1 MFTPIHRAL
10 GLEPGNISIDLFKQ
24 AVEHSVE
31 ETSDLDWKRVAYD
44 SRKPRWDEEAAKD
57 IAAMANS
64 GGGWIVFG
72 IEEDGDKN
80 AASKIAPISWS
91 ATDQQRIL
99 RMAYAKIGPPV
110 VGLEF
115 HQIECGDEESGS
127 IVMMRVPDSADA
139 PHFAKKGDD
148 AFVAPRRN
156 GPHTVYMSDREIERG
171 FRERFQH
178 ADDQERLLQDRY
190 ERACE
195 ALRPEDGVFLAVA
208 AVPYEPVSAQGPS
221 SKQRV
226 LEYVSNSRIPELY
239 RQANAHSWWT
249 IGEIKKGLRQWVL
262 RSIRSS
268 WGKCRHCLYD
278 DATVLASYRVT
289 LQGGSYSATRATDED
304 LRNHSLS
311 EDIETAIIDFLTLLR
326 SHAQERKAYGGF
338 RIRAG
343 LVGDSGSPIFI
354 RATEN
359 WGNRPLGVEYSEPI
373 IRFQPITTELDP
385 LLDIDE
391 ILPTIN
397 DLALDLINQGGVQ
410 YLQVMAEPDDRQS
423 EPE

>member
-10 GLEPGNISIDLFKQ
+10 GLEPGNISINLFKQ

-31 ETSDLDWKRVAYD
+31 ETGDLDWKRVAYD
-44 SRKPRWDEEAAKD
+44 SRRPGWDEEAAKD

-80 AASKIAPISWS
+80 AASKIVPISWS

-99 RMAYAKIGPPV
+99 RAAYAKIGPPV
-110 VGLEF
+110 VGLDF
-115 HQIECGDEESGS
+115 HEVPCGSEGGGS
-127 IVMMRVPDSADA
+127 VVMMRVPDSADA

-208 AVPYEPVSAQGPS
+208 TVPYEQVNGREATPVEHVYQ
-221 SKQRV
+221 
-226 LEYVSNSRIPELY
+226 YVREPLLPVRSGLATTKN
-239 RQANAHSWWT
+239 WWPG
-249 IGEIKKGLRQWVL
+249 GEIKKGLHQWV
-262 RSIRSS
+262 IRASKGVH
-268 WGKCRHCLYD
+268 WKFRKFVCD
-278 DATVLASYRVT
+278 DATVLGAYQLGLLETGEQWNHKFPVG
-289 LQGGSYSATRATDED
+289 LPNHCRAV
-304 LRNHSLS
+304 
-311 EDIETAIIDFLTLLR
+311 DIQTAIIDCFTLLR
-326 SHAQERKAYGGF
+326 SHAKERQAHGGF
-338 RIRAG
+338 RMRAG
-343 LVGDSGSPIFI
+343 LVGIAG
-354 RATEN
+354 
-359 WGNRPLGVEYSEPI
+359 EPI
-373 IRFQPITTELDP
+373 VIREDDDWTERLRDADDMEPIMRFQPITIELDP
-385 LLDIDE
+385 LVE
-391 ILPTIN
+391 IEELLPVIN
-397 DLALDLINQGGVQ
+397 DLARDLVSQGGVE
-410 YLQVMAEPDDRQS
+410 YL
-423 EPE
+423 

>member
-10 GLEPGNISIDLFKQ
+10 GLEPGNISINLLVK

-80 AASKIAPISWS
+80 AASRIAPISWS

-99 RMAYAKIGPPV
+99 RAAYAKIGPPV
-110 VGLEF
+110 VGLDF
-115 HQIECGDEESGS
+115 HEVPCGNESGGS
-127 IVMMRVPDSADA
+127 VVMMRVPDSADA

-208 AVPYEPVSAQGPS
+208 AIPYEPVSAQGSS

-226 LEYVSNSRIPELY
+226 LEYASNSRMPELY
-239 RQANAHSWWT
+239 RQANAHSWWD

-262 RSIRSS
+262 RNNRSS

-289 LQGGSYSATRATDED
+289 LQGGLYSATRVIDED

-311 EDIETAIIDFLTLLR
+311 EDIEIVVIDFLTLLR

-410 YLQVMAEPDDRQS
+410 YLQVMAEPNDRQS
-423 EPE
+423 RPE

>member
-10 GLEPGNISIDLFKQ
+10 GLEPGDISINLFKQ

-80 AASKIAPISWS
+80 AASRISPISWS

-99 RMAYAKIGPPV
+99 KAAYAKIGPPV

-115 HQIECGDEESGS
+115 HEVPCDNEGGGS
-127 IVMMRVPDSADA
+127 VVVMRVPDSADA

-156 GPHTVYMSDREIERG
+156 GPHTMYMSDREIERG

-178 ADDQERLLQDRY
+178 VDDQERLLQDRY

-195 ALRPEDGVFLAVA
+195 ALRPGDGVFLAVA
-208 AVPYEPVSAQGPS
+208 AVPFELLTRREPTPAE
-221 SKQRV
+221 RV
-226 LEYVSNSRIPELY
+226 Y
-239 RQANAHSWWT
+239 RYRVDPLLPARAGLRAARNWWEG
-249 IGEIKKGLRQWVL
+249 GEIKKGLHQWV
-262 RSIRSS
+262 IRASKGVH
-268 WGKCRHCLYD
+268 WKFRKFFCD
-278 DATVLASYRVT
+278 DATVLGAYQLGLLV
-289 LQGGSYSATRATDED
+289 TDED
-304 LRNHSLS
+304 RSDQYPVGLTNHCRAV
-311 EDIETAIIDFLTLLR
+311 DIETALIDHVTLLR
-326 SHAQERKAYGGF
+326 SHAQERQAHGGF
-338 RIRAG
+338 RMRVG
-343 LVGDSGSPIFI
+343 LVGIDG
-354 RATEN
+354 
-359 WGNRPLGVEYSEPI
+359 EPI
-373 IRFQPITTELDP
+373 YIRVIDDWAERLLDVDNMEPIVRFQPITVELDP
-385 LLDIDE
+385 LAETEEL
-391 ILPTIN
+391 LLVIN
-397 DLALDLINQGGVQ
+397 DLARDLVSQGGV
-410 YLQVMAEPDDRQS
+410 EDW
-423 EPE
+423 

>member
-10 GLEPGNISIDLFKQ
+10 GLEPGNISINLFKQ

-44 SRKPRWDEEAAKD
+44 SRRPGWDEEAAKD

-80 AASKIAPISWS
+80 AASKIVPISWS

-99 RMAYAKIGPPV
+99 RAAYAKIGPPV
-110 VGLEF
+110 VGLDF
-115 HQIECGDEESGS
+115 HEVPCGSEDGGS
-127 IVMMRVPDSADA
+127 VVMMRVPDSADA

-178 ADDQERLLQDRY
+178 ADDRERLLQDRY

-208 AVPYEPVSAQGPS
+208 AVPYEQVNGREATPVEHVYQ
-221 SKQRV
+221 
-226 LEYVSNSRIPELY
+226 YVREPLLPVRSGLATTKN
-239 RQANAHSWWT
+239 WWPG
-249 IGEIKKGLRQWVL
+249 GEIKKGLHQWV
-262 RSIRSS
+262 IRASKGVH
-268 WGKCRHCLYD
+268 WKFRKFVCD
-278 DATVLASYRVT
+278 DATVLGAYQLGLLETGEQWNHKFPVG
-289 LQGGSYSATRATDED
+289 LPNHCRAV
-304 LRNHSLS
+304 
-311 EDIETAIIDFLTLLR
+311 DIQTAVIDCFTLLR
-326 SHAQERKAYGGF
+326 SHAKERQAHGGF
-338 RIRAG
+338 RMRAG
-343 LVGDSGSPIFI
+343 LVGIAGKPIVI
-354 RATEN
+354 REEDDWTQRLRDADDM
-359 WGNRPLGVEYSEPI
+359 EPI
-373 IRFQPITTELDP
+373 MRFQPITIELDP
-385 LLDIDE
+385 LVE
-391 ILPTIN
+391 IEELLPVIN
-397 DLALDLINQGGVQ
+397 DLARDLVSQGGVE
-410 YLQVMAEPDDRQS
+410 YL
-423 EPE
+423 

>member
-10 GLEPGNISIDLFKQ
+10 GLEPGDISINLFKQ
-24 AVEHSVE
+24 AIEHSVE
-31 ETSDLDWKRVAYD
+31 ETGDLDWKRVAYD
-44 SRKPRWDEEAAKD
+44 SRRPGWDEEAAKD

-72 IEEDGDKN
+72 IEEGGDKN

-99 RMAYAKIGPPV
+99 RVAYAKIGPPV

-115 HQIECGDEESGS
+115 YQIECGDEDSGS

-195 ALRPEDGVFLAVA
+195 GLRPQDGVFLAA
-208 AVPYEPVSAQGPS
+208 AAIPYEPVSPQGSS

-239 RQANAHSWWT
+239 RQANAQSWWD

-262 RSIRSS
+262 RNNRSS

-289 LQGGSYSATRATDED
+289 LQGGSYSATRAIDEG

-311 EDIETAIIDFLTLLR
+311 EDIETAVIDFITLLR

-359 WGNRPLGVEYSEPI
+359 WGNRPLDVEYSEPI
-373 IRFQPITTELDP
+373 IRFQPITTDLDP

-410 YLQVMAEPDDRQS
+410 YLQVMAEPNDRPS

>member
-10 GLEPGNISIDLFKQ
+10 GLEPGNISINLFKQ

-31 ETSDLDWKRVAYD
+31 ETGDLDWKQVAYD

-80 AASKIAPISWS
+80 TASEIVPISWS

-99 RMAYAKIGPPV
+99 KAAYAKIGPPV

-115 HQIECGDEESGS
+115 HEVPCGNEGGGS
-127 IVMMRVPDSADA
+127 VVVMRVPDSADA

-208 AVPYEPVSAQGPS
+208 AVPYEQVNGREATPVEHVYQ
-221 SKQRV
+221 
-226 LEYVSNSRIPELY
+226 YVREPLLPVRSGLATTKN
-239 RQANAHSWWT
+239 WWPG
-249 IGEIKKGLRQWVL
+249 GEIKKGLHQWV
-262 RSIRSS
+262 IRASKGVH
-268 WGKCRHCLYD
+268 WKFRKFVCD
-278 DATVLASYRVT
+278 DATVLGAYQLDSWRLASSGITNSPSGCRTTVGP
-289 LQGGSYSATRATDED
+289 LISRPQLLIASLCSAVMQ
-304 LRNHSLS
+304 RNGKHMADS
-311 EDIETAIIDFLTLLR
+311 E
-326 SHAQERKAYGGF
+326 
-338 RIRAG
+338 
-343 LVGDSGSPIFI
+343 
-354 RATEN
+354 
-359 WGNRPLGVEYSEPI
+359 
-373 IRFQPITTELDP
+373 
-385 LLDIDE
+385 
-391 ILPTIN
+391 
-397 DLALDLINQGGVQ
+397 
-410 YLQVMAEPDDRQS
+410 
-423 EPE
+423 

>member
-10 GLEPGNISIDLFKQ
+10 GLEPGNISIDLLEK
-24 AVEHSVE
+24 AVECSVE
-31 ETSDLDWKRVAYD
+31 ETGDLDWKRVAYD
-44 SRKPRWDEEAAKD
+44 SRRPGWDEEAAKD

-99 RMAYAKIGPPV
+99 RAAYAKIGPPV

-115 HQIECGDEESGS
+115 HQIECGDEDSGS

-195 ALRPEDGVFLAVA
+195 GLRPEDGVFLAVA
-208 AVPYEPVSAQGPS
+208 AIPYEPVSAQGPS

-226 LEYVSNSRIPELY
+226 LEYVSNSRMPELY
-239 RQANAHSWWT
+239 RQANAHSWWN

-262 RSIRSS
+262 RNNRSS

-289 LQGGSYSATRATDED
+289 LQGGLYSATRDPDED
-304 LRNHSLS
+304 LRNHCLS
-311 EDIETAIIDFLTLLR
+311 DDIETAVIDFLTLLR

-343 LVGDSGSPIFI
+343 LVGDSESPIFI

-359 WGNRPLGVEYSEPI
+359 WGNRPLNVEYSEPI
-373 IRFQPITTELDP
+373 SRFQSITTEFDP
-385 LLDIDE
+385 LADADE
-391 ILPTIN
+391 LLPIIN

-410 YLQVMAEPDDRQS
+410 YLQVMAEPNDRQS
-423 EPE
+423 EPQ

>member
-239 RQANAHSWWT
+239 RQANAHSWWD

-262 RSIRSS
+262 RNNRSS

-311 EDIETAIIDFLTLLR
+311 EDIETVIIDFLTLLR

-410 YLQVMAEPDDRQS
+410 YLQVMAEPNDRQS

>member
-10 GLEPGNISIDLFKQ
+10 GLEPGNISIDLLVK

-99 RMAYAKIGPPV
+99 RAAYAKIGPPV
-110 VGLEF
+110 VGLDF
-115 HQIECGDEESGS
+115 HEVPCGNESGGS
-127 IVMMRVPDSADA
+127 VVMMRVPDSADA

-208 AVPYEPVSAQGPS
+208 AVPFEQSTRREPTDAERVYRYRDDPLLSARAGLRTSRNWWQGGD
-221 SKQRV
+221 
-226 LEYVSNSRIPELY
+226 L
-239 RQANAHSWWT
+239 
-249 IGEIKKGLRQWVL
+249 KKGLHQWVL
-262 RSIRSS
+262 RA
-268 WGKCRHCLYD
+268 GKNVHWKFRKLVCD
-278 DATVLASYRVT
+278 DATVLGAYQLGLLV
-289 LQGGSYSATRATDED
+289 TDEERSSQYPVG
-304 LRNHSLS
+304 LTNHCRAV
-311 EDIETAIIDFLTLLR
+311 DIETALIDHITLLR
-326 SHAQERKAYGGF
+326 SHAKERQAHGGF

-343 LVGDSGSPIFI
+343 LVGIDG
-354 RATEN
+354 
-359 WGNRPLGVEYSEPI
+359 EPI
-373 IRFQPITTELDP
+373 YIRVIDDWAGRLLDTDSMEPIVRFQPITLALDP

-391 ILPTIN
+391 VLPIIKE
-397 DLALDLINQGGVQ
+397 LARDLISQGGVE
-410 YLQVMAEPDDRQS
+410 YL
-423 EPE
+423 

>member
-10 GLEPGNISIDLFKQ
+10 GLEPGNISIILFKQ

-80 AASKIAPISWS
+80 TASKIVPISWS

-99 RMAYAKIGPPV
+99 RAAYAKIGPPV

-115 HQIECGDEESGS
+115 HEVPCGNEGGGS
-127 IVMMRVPDSADA
+127 VVMMRVPDSADA

-195 ALRPEDGVFLAVA
+195 ALRPEDGVFLALA
-208 AVPYEPVSAQGPS
+208 AVP
-221 SKQRV
+221 
-226 LEYVSNSRIPELY
+226 
-239 RQANAHSWWT
+239 H
-249 IGEIKKGLRQWVL
+249 
-262 RSIRSS
+262 
-268 WGKCRHCLYD
+268 
-278 DATVLASYRVT
+278 
-289 LQGGSYSATRATDED
+289 
-304 LRNHSLS
+304 
-311 EDIETAIIDFLTLLR
+311 
-326 SHAQERKAYGGF
+326 
-338 RIRAG
+338 
-343 LVGDSGSPIFI
+343 
-354 RATEN
+354 
-359 WGNRPLGVEYSEPI
+359 
-373 IRFQPITTELDP
+373 
-385 LLDIDE
+385 
-391 ILPTIN
+391 
-397 DLALDLINQGGVQ
+397 
-410 YLQVMAEPDDRQS
+410 
-423 EPE
+423 

>member
-10 GLEPGNISIDLFKQ
+10 GLEPGNISIDLLVK
-24 AVEHSVE
+24 AVERSVE
-31 ETSDLDWKRVAYD
+31 ETGDLDWKRVAYD
-44 SRKPRWDEEAAKD
+44 SRRPGWDEEAAKD

-99 RMAYAKIGPPV
+99 RAAYAKIGPPV

-115 HQIECGDEESGS
+115 HQIECGDEDSGS

-195 ALRPEDGVFLAVA
+195 ALRPEDGVFLALA
-208 AVPYEPVSAQGPS
+208 AVPFEQLTRREPTAADRVYRYRDDPLLPAQAGLRAP
-221 SKQRV
+221 R
-226 LEYVSNSRIPELY
+226 N
-239 RQANAHSWWT
+239 WWEG
-249 IGEIKKGLRQWVL
+249 GEIKKGLHQWI
-262 RSIRSS
+262 IRASKGVH
-268 WGKCRHCLYD
+268 WKFRKFFCD
-278 DATVLASYRVT
+278 DATVLGAYQLGLLV
-289 LQGGSYSATRATDED
+289 TDED
-304 LRNHSLS
+304 RSDQYPVGLTNHCRAV
-311 EDIETAIIDFLTLLR
+311 DIETALIDHVTLLR
-326 SHAQERKAYGGF
+326 THAKERQAHGGF
-338 RIRAG
+338 RMRAG
-343 LVGDSGSPIFI
+343 LVGIDG
-354 RATEN
+354 
-359 WGNRPLGVEYSEPI
+359 EPI
-373 IRFQPITTELDP
+373 YIRVIDDWTGRLLDADNMEPIVRFQPITLELDP
-385 LLDIDE
+385 LSNIDE
-391 ILPTIN
+391 LLPIIN
-397 DLALDLINQGGVQ
+397 ELARDLISQGGVE
-410 YLQVMAEPDDRQS
+410 YP
-423 EPE
+423 